1 MAFKMKGSPAKMG
14 TIQGTAGHASALKKA
29 AAVVS
34 EEKKDPSLL
43 EQGVDYAKS
52 KIKQLA
58 NVLKDDD
65 KSKESKKVSKDD
77 TKDDI
82 KKNVKTDDKS
92 SDKKSKKS
100 SSSDPYSRA
109 VKNDPNVP
117 EYVKTRK
124 TLEKGSRDWVSNQWK
139 INKAYYGEETAN
151 RLKTKHMKKY
161 GLSDISDKTETK
173 ISKIKDK
180 GTDKQ
185 KKITD
190 RMSKKV
196 SEVDENV
203 SKKEAK
209 LLKKDAKK
217 THGKGSLEHLQAKLK
232 HLQTKQEDIEGTKG
246 GKKRGLFR
254 KAASNISKKR
264 QENIQ
269 KKIDELTKDSPVN
282 DMKTGKYKQ
291 KFEK

>member
-43 EQGVDYAKS
+43 EQGVDYAKE
-52 KIKQLA
+52 KIKKFTNILS
-58 NVLKDDD
+58 KDDD
-65 KSKESKKVSKDD
+65 KSKKSESKDD
-77 TKDDI
+77 TKKI
-82 KKNVKTDDKS
+82 VKTDDKS

-109 VKNDPNVP
+109 VKNDPKVP

-151 RLKTKHMKKY
+151 RLKDKHMKKY

-173 ISKIKDK
+173 ITTVKEK
-180 GTDKQ
+180 GTDKK

-190 RMSKKV
+190 KMAKKV

-209 LLKKDAKK
+209 LLKRDAKK

-246 GKKRGLFR
+246 GKKRVFFR
-254 KAASNISKKR
+254 KAASNISKRK

-269 KKIDELTKDSPVN
+269 KKIDELTK
-282 DMKTGKYKQ
+282 
-291 KFEK
+291 